1 MFNSISGRIT
11 AKLPN
16 TIYLENNGL
25 EWDFAVSGSSL
36 DALPAVGQSAQV
48 FTWLYHREDQMRL
61 YGFASTEERALFL
74 DLTKVEGIGPKQALR
89 ILSSLSPH
97 QLEAALDSEDLAR
110 LESAPGIG
118 RKTAQKM
125 ILSLKGKL
133 THPVSARV
141 PEKHESLIWPE
152 IVNALTGMGYDKR
165 LATDAVTHAAS
176 ELAQARG
183 CAIQTLGESVEIE
196 KEIFRRALVSMAGA

>member
-16 TIYLENNGL
+16 TVYLENSGL
-25 EWDFAVSGSSL
+25 EWDLAVSGWTL
-36 DALPAVGQSAQV
+36 DALPPVGQSAQV
-48 FTWLYHREDQMRL
+48 FTWLYHREDLMRM
-61 YGFASTEERALFL
+61 YGFASAAERSLFL

-89 ILSSLSPH
+89 ILSSLSPE
-97 QLEAALDSEDLAR
+97 QLEAALDGEDLAV

-133 THPVSARV
+133 THPVSARAA
-141 PEKHESLIWPE
+141 EKRENLIWPE
-152 IVNALTGMGYDKR
+152 IVTALTGMGYDKR
-165 LATDAVTHAAS
+165 QAADAVASAAAS
-176 ELAQARG
+176 LASARG
-183 CAIQTLGESVEIE
+183 CSVQALTETGETE
-196 KEIFRRALVSMAGA
+196 KEIFRRALVSLAGA